1 MHHRK
6 AAGHWYKQHRPGCR
20 CLIRAQV
27 SEIFFPQRGRLTL
40 RKKTGILMMLLTLG
54 LCIFKDEHGT
64 LAAHLNGFHS
74 FRTLQGLEAADLLPV
89 RSVLF
94 Q

>member
-1 MHHRK
+1 
-6 AAGHWYKQHRPGCR
+6 
-20 CLIRAQV
+20 
-27 SEIFFPQRGRLTL
+27 
-40 RKKTGILMMLLTLG
+40 MMLLTLA

-64 LAAHLNGFHS
+64 LATQLSGFHS
-74 FRTLQGLEAADLLPV
+74 FRTLQGLEAADLLPA